1 MKSVFRIP
9 DILRI
14 VYNRCNI
21 LTVFCFVVVFLL
33 LLRWLFGV
41 GFFVVFCVF
50 FIFVVVVV
58 VVLFLCVFFF
68 VGFCFVFWGVGVGW
82 GGSVVLP

>member
-21 LTVFCFVVVFLL
+21 LTLFCFVVVFLL
-33 LLRWLFGV
+33 LLRWFFGV
-41 GFFVVFCVF
+41 GFLLFFVCF
-50 FIFVVVVV
+50 FFFVVVVV
-58 VVLFLCVFFF
+58 VVLFLCVFGGVFCSFF
-68 VGFCFVFWGVGVGW
+68 GGWGVGW